1 MDNFSGN
8 TISIWPY
15 MTVSSSKHSV
25 KRKDIRNTKF
35 FRQYGILTIAVLL
48 FIFWTLIVWFISA
61 HTATVKTTNTLTKKY
76 DLEYEIKM
84 DNYMAEIEAA
94 NTPTEDEY
102 LQRQIRNEADCIA
115 KAIGMMNTKQMKLS
129 MLWNI
134 LMRVDSPYYP
144 NTVKE
149 VVEQPSQWMFYSD
162 SNPIRNNDVSLA
174 IEQLRLWHEGRNP
187 SNLSNKYVYGEWSE
201 HDYILRDTW
210 DKTSSTRYWRFPDE

>member
-1 MDNFSGN
+1 MDNSN
-8 TISIWPY
+8 ALTLP
-15 MTVSSSKHSV
+15 VKHMV
-25 KRKDIRNTKF
+25 KKQDIRETKF
-35 FRQYGILTIAVLL
+35 FREYGILTIGVLA
-48 FIFWTLIVWFISA
+48 FIFWTMIVWFVSA
-61 HTATVKTTNTLTKKY
+61 HIATAKTTDILTKKY
-76 DLEYEIKM
+76 DSEYQIKIEE
-84 DNYMAEIEAA
+84 YIAEVEAA

-115 KAIGMMNTKQMKLS
+115 KAIGTMNTKQMKLS

-162 SNPIRNNDVSLA
+162 SNPIRNNDVNLA
-174 IEQLRLWHEGRNP
+174 IEQLRLWHEGRYP

-210 DKTSSTRYWRFPDE
+210 DKTSKTNYWRFPDE

>member
-1 MDNFSGN
+1 MATLNALAL
-8 TISIWPY
+8 PA
-15 MTVSSSKHSV
+15 KHAV
-25 KRKDIRNTKF
+25 KKQDIRETKF

-48 FIFWTLIVWFISA
+48 FIFWTLFVWFISA
-61 HTATVKTTNTLTKKY
+61 HTATVKTNDILTKKY
-76 DLEYEIKM
+76 DLEYQVRMEE
-84 DNYMAEIEAA
+84 YMAEIEAA

-102 LQRQIRNEADCIA
+102 LQRQIRNEADYIA
-115 KAIGMMNTKQMKLS
+115 KAIGTMNTKQMKLS

-144 NTVKE
+144 DSVRE
-149 VVEQPSQWMFYSD
+149 VVEQPNQWMFYSD

-174 IEQLRLWHEGRNP
+174 IEQLRLWHEGRYP

-210 DKTSSTRYWRFPDE
+210 DKTSKTNYWRFPE

>member
-1 MDNFSGN
+1 MINSD
-8 TISIWPY
+8 TLALPAKHAA
-15 MTVSSSKHSV
+15 KHSG
-25 KRKDIRNTKF
+25 IRDTEF
-35 FRQYGILTIAVLL
+35 FRSYGILIIAIVL
-48 FIFWTLIVWFISA
+48 FIFWTLIIWF
-61 HTATVKTTNTLTKKY
+61 TASGITKSKVTKDLTYKY
-76 DLEYEIKM
+76 DITYEQKFQEYAEQIEI
-84 DNYMAEIEAA
+84 A

-162 SNPIRNNDVSLA
+162 SNPIRNNDVNLA
-174 IEQLRLWHEGRNP
+174 IEQLRLWHEGRYP

-210 DKTSSTRYWRFPDE
+210 DKTSKTNYWRFPDE